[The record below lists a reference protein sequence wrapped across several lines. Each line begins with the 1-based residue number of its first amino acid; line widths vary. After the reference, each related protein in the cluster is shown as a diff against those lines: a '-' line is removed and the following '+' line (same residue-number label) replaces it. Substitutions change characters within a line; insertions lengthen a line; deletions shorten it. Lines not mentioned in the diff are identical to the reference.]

1 MSTHEPAGPR
11 SLTPRAAPVVIGRR
25 TLVPGPKYSYDELTI
40 RSAAGK
46 ERTRTVVTHPG
57 AVVVVPVLDDGRLVL
72 IRNFRVA
79 VESAGAWV
87 LEFCAGTLDKPGED
101 PVACAGRELIE
112 ETGYSAAA
120 VTPLLRADS
129 GGGGSGDGGWP
140 SGAGYFYT
148 TPGLTS
154 ERMYP
159 FVATGLT
166 DVGQALEEDETIDVV
181 VMTPAEAW
189 AAVDSA
195 GGCNGGAGRTL
206 MDAKSIVALTLA
218 TRRGFVR
225 I

>member
-1 MSTHEPAGPR
+1 MSTNERSGPR
-11 SLTPRAAPVVIGRR
+11 PVPAVIGRR
-25 TLVPGPKYSYDELTI
+25 TLVPGPKYTYDELTI

-46 ERTRTVVTHPG
+46 QRTRTVVTHPG

-112 ETGYSAAA
+112 ETGYSAGA
-120 VTPLLRADS
+120 VVPLLRRDT
-129 GGGGSGDGGWP
+129 GGSGGWP

-166 DVGQALEEDETIDVV
+166 NVGQALEEDETIETV
-181 VMTPAEAW
+181 VMTPAEVW
-189 AAVDSA
+189 AVVDSA
-195 GGCNGGAGRTL
+195 GGGNGGPGRTL

>member
-1 MSTHEPAGPR
+1 
-11 SLTPRAAPVVIGRR
+11 VIGRR
-25 TLVPGPKYSYDELTI
+25 TLVPGPKYTYDELTI

-46 ERTRTVVTHPG
+46 QRTRTVVTHPG

-79 VESAGAWV
+79 LESAGAWV

-112 ETGYSAAA
+112 ETGYSAGAGG
-120 VTPLLRADS
+120 VIPLLQGETS
-129 GGGGSGDGGWP
+129 GGAGSSGSGWP

-159 FVATGLT
+159 FVATRLT
-166 DVGQALEEDETIDVV
+166 HVGQALEDDETIETV
-181 VMTPAEAW
+181 VMTPAEVW
-189 AAVDSA
+189 AVVDAA
-195 GGCNGGAGRTL
+195 GGGNGGPSRTL

>member
-1 MSTHEPAGPR
+1 MTTPSIPRPAP
-11 SLTPRAAPVVIGRR
+11 TVIGRS
-25 TLVPGPKYSYDELTI
+25 TLVPGPKYTYDELTI

-46 ERTRTVVTHPG
+46 ERRRTVVTHPG
-57 AVVVVPVLDDGRLVL
+57 AVVVVPVLEDGRPVL

-79 VESAGAWV
+79 VETAGAWV

-112 ETGYSAAA
+112 ETGYSAGA
-120 VTPLLRADS
+120 VIPLLRGPD
-129 GGGGSGDGGWP
+129 GDHGWP

-159 FVATGLT
+159 FVATRLT
-166 DVGQALEEDETIDVV
+166 DVGQALEEDETIEIV

-189 AAVDSA
+189 AVVDAA
-195 GGCNGGAGRTL
+195 GGGNGGSGRTL

>member
-1 MSTHEPAGPR
+1 MSTHGSASPHPAP
-11 SLTPRAAPVVIGRR
+11 TVIGRR

-112 ETGYSAAA
+112 ETGYSSGAGG
-120 VTPLLRADS
+120 VIPLLR
-129 GGGGSGDGGWP
+129 GPQGDQGWP

-166 DVGQALEEDETIDVV
+166 DVGQALEEDETIETV
-181 VMTPAEAW
+181 VMTPSEVW
-189 AAVDSA
+189 AAVDAA
-195 GGCNGGAGRTL
+195 GGGNLGAGRTL